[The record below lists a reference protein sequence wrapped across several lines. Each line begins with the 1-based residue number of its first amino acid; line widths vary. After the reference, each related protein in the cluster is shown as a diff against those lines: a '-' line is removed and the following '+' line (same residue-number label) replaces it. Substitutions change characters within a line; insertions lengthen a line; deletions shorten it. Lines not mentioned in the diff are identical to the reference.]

1 MTEKT
6 ELILKVNPHPTDSA
20 PTQAAAS
27 SPTLLQASEIVP
39 AEAIIASA
47 SKVSTSATF
56 NSLPLSEQTGRRLV
70 SSIKGVGTALLALSL
85 IIACFH
91 PWTKQAIEETLS
103 ITPLLLLVLIFV
115 YVVNP
120 IVEFLMV
127 QIRKI
132 PGAQYFSYTKSL
144 IVTYVL
150 LLVLALGLFAL
161 TAPQLFGEIKNLAEN
176 FPTITQKAVTILTN
190 FRQSHLGVLPSSVQ
204 ANITDLVNQAG
215 SLAGQ
220 LINSGLQYAG
230 AFSSAVIWVATAI
243 VMVPFISFYMLSDGQ
258 KLVDFWINLL
268 PIRKRKPAQDIL
280 LQLHSAMQSF
290 IKGQVLLCCAVGGL
304 TTLLMALVMPKY
316 CIALGIIAGITEAI
330 PIVGP
335 ILGAVPAVFLALAL
349 PDTGGITLA
358 LIVVAIYTLIQQAE
372 NNFLVPKIM
381 GDSLG
386 LHPLSLMIGMMVFA
400 NVFGFWGVVLAS
412 PIVAAVRILVIHYC
426 SPELEAQLLEQLRQS
441 EQKPQ
446 VSISSETVAENK
458 PQN

>member
-1 MTEKT
+1 MKVSPFPTESESPQT
-6 ELILKVNPHPTDSA
+6 TAPVSA
-20 PTQAAAS
+20 VSQTSETVPSDTVIAFASQACA
-27 SPTLLQASEIVP
+27 P
-39 AEAIIASA
+39 SA
-47 SKVSTSATF
+47 SNLA
-56 NSLPLSEQTGRRLV
+56 PLSEQTGRRLV
-70 SSIKGVGTALLALSL
+70 NSVKGLGTVLLILSL

-120 IVEFLMV
+120 IVEFLMI

-144 IVTYVL
+144 VITYIL
-150 LLVLALGLFAL
+150 LLALALGVFAL
-161 TAPQLFGEIKNLAEN
+161 AAPQLFGEIKNLAEN
-176 FPTITQKAVTILTN
+176 FPAITQKAIAILN
-190 FRQSHLGVLPSSVQ
+190 DFRQTHLEVLPNSVQ
-204 ANITDLVNQAG
+204 ANITELVNQAG

-230 AFSSAVIWVATAI
+230 AFSSAVVWVVTAI
-243 VMVPFISFYMLSDGQ
+243 VMVPFISFYMLSEGQ
-258 KLVDFWINLL
+258 ELVDFWVNLL
-268 PIRKRKPAQDIL
+268 PVRRRQPAKNIL
-280 LQLHSAMQSF
+280 LQLHYSMKSF
-290 IKGQVLLCCAVGGL
+290 IKGQVLLCCAVGSL

-330 PIVGP
+330 PIIGP
-335 ILGAVPAVFLALAL
+335 ILGALPAIFLALAL

-358 LIVVAIYTLIQQAE
+358 LIVAAVYTLIQQAE
-372 NNFLVPKIM
+372 NNLLVPKIM

-412 PIVAAVRILVIHYC
+412 PIVAAVKILVIHYC
-426 SPELEAQLLEQLRQS
+426 TPDLEAKLLKQLKQR

-446 VSISSETVAENK
+446 IPINSEAVADNQ

>member
-1 MTEKT
+1 
-6 ELILKVNPHPTDSA
+6 VNPLPTESESTQTTAPVSA
-20 PTQAAAS
+20 VDKNREAVP
-27 SPTLLQASEIVP
+27 SEV
-39 AEAIIASA
+39 IIASA
-47 SKVSTSATF
+47 SRAYAPTAL
-56 NSLPLSEQTGRRLV
+56 NLAPLSEQTGHRLIN
-70 SSIKGVGTALLALSL
+70 SIKGLGTILLALSL

-144 IVTYVL
+144 VVTYVL
-150 LLVLALGLFAL
+150 LLVLALSVLAL
-161 TAPQLFGEIKNLAEN
+161 AAPQLFGEIKSLAEN
-176 FPTITQKAVTILTN
+176 FPTITQKAIAILDH
-190 FRQSHLGVLPSSVQ
+190 FRQTHLAVLPSSVQ
-204 ANITDLVNQAG
+204 SNITELVNQAG

-220 LINSGLQYAG
+220 LINRGLQYAS
-230 AFSSAVIWVATAI
+230 AFSSAIVWVATAI
-243 VMVPFISFYMLSDGQ
+243 VMVPFISFYMLSEGQ
-258 KLVDFWINLL
+258 ELVDFWVNLL
-268 PIRKRKPAQDIL
+268 PIRRRQPAKNIL
-280 LQLHSAMQSF
+280 LQLHYSMKSF
-290 IKGQVLLCCAVGGL
+290 IKGQALLCCAVGGL

-330 PIVGP
+330 PIIGP
-335 ILGAVPAVFLALAL
+335 ILGALPAVLLALAL

-358 LIVVAIYTLIQQAE
+358 LIVAAVYILIQQAE
-372 NNFLVPKIM
+372 NNFLVPQIM

-426 SPELEAQLLEQLRQS
+426 NPELEAKLLEQLKQR
-441 EQKPQ
+441 EQKALTSVNSD
-446 VSISSETVAENK
+446 VSADSQPKN
-458 PQN
+458 

>member
-1 MTEKT
+1 M
-6 ELILKVNPHPTDSA
+6 NPHQTDSA
-20 PTQAAAS
+20 PSQAAAP
-27 SPTLLQASEIVP
+27 SPALIQTSATAPSETVLTSVSK
-39 AEAIIASA
+39 ASA
-47 SKVSTSATF
+47 SSTF

-70 SSIKGVGTALLALSL
+70 GSIKGLGTVMLVLSL

-127 QIRKI
+127 QIRRI
-132 PGAQYFSYTKSL
+132 PGAQYFSYAKSL
-144 IVTYVL
+144 VITYVL
-150 LLVLALGLFAL
+150 LLALALGLFAI
-161 TAPQLFGEIKNLAEN
+161 APQLFGEIKSLAEN
-176 FPTITQKAVTILTN
+176 FPTITQKAITILNN
-190 FRQSHLGVLPSSVQ
+190 FRQTHLEVLPSSIQ
-204 ANITDLVNQAG
+204 NNITDLMNQAG

-220 LINSGLQYAG
+220 LINSGLQYVG
-230 AFSSAVIWVATAI
+230 AFSSAIIWVATAI
-243 VMVPFISFYMLSDGQ
+243 VMVPFISFYMLSEGRE
-258 KLVDFWINLL
+258 LVDFWVNLL
-268 PIRKRKPAQDIL
+268 PIRRRQPAKNIL
-280 LQLHSAMQSF
+280 LQLHCSMKSF
-290 IKGQVLLCCAVGGL
+290 IKGQVLLCCAVGSL

-330 PIVGP
+330 PIIGP
-335 ILGAVPAVFLALAL
+335 ILGALPAVFLALAL
-349 PDTGGITLA
+349 PETGGITLA
-358 LIVVAIYTLIQQAE
+358 LIVIAVYTLIQQAE

-386 LHPLSLMIGMMVFA
+386 LHPLSLMIGMMVFG

-426 SPELEAQLLEQLRQS
+426 NPELEAQLLEQLQQS

-446 VSISSETVAENK
+446 VPLNSEAVTDSK

>member
-1 MTEKT
+1 MTEKRS
-6 ELILKVNPHPTDSA
+6 LILKVNPHRTDSA
-20 PTQAAAS
+20 PPQTAAP
-27 SPTLLQASEIVP
+27 SPTPLQASDTAP
-39 AEAIIASA
+39 AETIIAST
-47 SKVSTSATF
+47 SKVSTSAAF
-56 NSLPLSEQTGRRLV
+56 NSMPLSEQTGRRLV
-70 SSIKGVGTALLALSL
+70 NSIKGLGTVMLVLSL

-150 LLVLALGLFAL
+150 LLVLVLGLFAF

-176 FPTITQKAVTILTN
+176 FPAITQKAVTILTH

-204 ANITDLVNQAG
+204 NNITDLMNQAG

-258 KLVDFWINLL
+258 GLVDFWINLL
-268 PIRKRKPAQDIL
+268 PIRKRKPAKDIL

-335 ILGAVPAVFLALAL
+335 ILGAIPAVFLALAL
-349 PDTGGITLA
+349 PETGGITLA
-358 LIVVAIYTLIQQAE
+358 LIVIAVYTLIQQAE

-426 SPELEAQLLEQLRQS
+426 NPELEAQLLKQLQQA

-446 VSISSETVAENK
+446 VSTNSKEIADSK